1 MRPDE
6 DQEEAQQRYI
16 INNKISQT
24 LTPPVCAVEA
34 TERDE
39 RQFNT
44 GTKAKCNV

>member
-6 DQEEAQQRYI
+6 DQEEAQRRYI

-24 LTPPVCAVEA
+24 LIPPVCAVEA

-44 GTKAKCNV
+44 GTKAKYNV